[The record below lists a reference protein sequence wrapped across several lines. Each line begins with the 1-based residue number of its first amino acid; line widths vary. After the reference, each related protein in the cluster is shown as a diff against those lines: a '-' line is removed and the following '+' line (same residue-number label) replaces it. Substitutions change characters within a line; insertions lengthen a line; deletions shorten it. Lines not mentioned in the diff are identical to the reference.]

1 MDRILI
7 MVASQMVWVK
17 TTLQKLP
24 CDTNIGPKVENH
36 KITLFYK
43 HKIERLVA
51 PQSLTAGKSLN
62 SAMDIW

>member
-1 MDRILI
+1 
-7 MVASQMVWVK
+7 MVWVK